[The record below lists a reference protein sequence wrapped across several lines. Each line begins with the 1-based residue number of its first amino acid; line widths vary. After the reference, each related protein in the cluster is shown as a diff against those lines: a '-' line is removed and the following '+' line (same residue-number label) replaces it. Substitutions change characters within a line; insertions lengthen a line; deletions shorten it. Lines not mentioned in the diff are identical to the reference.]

1 MTLKELLRGPLE
13 TRGGTKVRNFLAWQ
27 DLERESLFVENV
39 ARKFGAEAL
48 DFKSAQARFPNAKSG
63 RLFILGSGAS
73 VLELDESNF
82 SEIREHSS
90 LGINGWL
97 LHDFVPDCFSYEPL
111 THRNTGHFGTLRLLS
126 QKMSLT
132 RGPSI
137 FFLKPRNQ
145 FEGDQL
151 GHIPR
156 ELQTNTYLYGRSS
169 PFTRRVENLG
179 AELETIFLR
188 HKDSRLRNAVLD
200 SGASIFRMSY
210 LGLLMGFREIVYVGV
225 DLLSPDYFWEKDPS
239 FISRRGLGSFDAP
252 QPGLVH
258 ETLDPK
264 NRPFI
269 VSDALRALSVV
280 MDRRFGARFFTA
292 NSASPLADFMPSYDW
307 HS

>member
-1 MTLKELLRGPLE
+1 MTLKVVLRGPLE
-13 TRGGTKVRNFLAWQ
+13 TQGGTSVRNFLAWQ
-27 DLERESLFVENV
+27 DLKRESLYVENI

-48 DFKSAQARFPNAKSG
+48 DFKSAEARFPNAKS
-63 RLFILGSGAS
+63 RRVFILGSGAS

-82 SEIREHSS
+82 SKIREHSS
-90 LGINGWL
+90 VGINGWL
-97 LHDFVPDCFSYEPL
+97 LHDFVPDCFSYEPV
-111 THRNTGHFGTLRLLS
+111 THSNTGHFGTLRLLN
-126 QKMSLT
+126 QKISLT
-132 RGPSI
+132 RRPSI
-137 FFLKPRNQ
+137 FFLKPRTQ

-169 PFTRRVENLG
+169 PFTRRITNLD

-188 HKDSRLRNAVLD
+188 HKDSRFRNTVLD

-210 LGLLMGFREIVYVGV
+210 LALVMGFREIVYVGV
-225 DLLSPDYFWEKDPS
+225 DLLSSEYFWEKDPS
-239 FISRRGLGSFDAP
+239 FISRRGLGSFNAA

-269 VSDALRALSVV
+269 VTDALRALSAA
-280 MDRRFGARFFTA
+280 MDRRLGARFFTA

>member
-1 MTLKELLRGPLE
+1 
-13 TRGGTKVRNFLAWQ
+13 
-27 DLERESLFVENV
+27 
-39 ARKFGAEAL
+39 
-48 DFKSAQARFPNAKSG
+48 
-63 RLFILGSGAS
+63 
-73 VLELDESNF
+73 
-82 SEIREHSS
+82 
-90 LGINGWL
+90 
-97 LHDFVPDCFSYEPL
+97 
-111 THRNTGHFGTLRLLS
+111 
-126 QKMSLT
+126 
-132 RGPSI
+132 
-137 FFLKPRNQ
+137 
-145 FEGDQL
+145 L